1 MKKNNWICKIA
12 IIVLSLLGII
22 YAIPVMIQGNW
33 YEVLIRLTIIL
44 TAFIPTLA
52 RKFFHLQISYTMEL
66 VYLIFIFFGH
76 FVGSIMGV
84 YNQIFIYD
92 KIIHTLSG
100 VLTAL
105 FALVLLK
112 NMKLYDFHHFLFN
125 VLFMIVFTIAIAGVW
140 EIFEFTND
148 AIFQADAQ
156 HVMTT
161 GVDDTMLDMIVALLG
176 SVIVVVIY
184 GIEYFLKKKGFIY
197 ALMHD

>member
-1 MKKNNWICKIA
+1 M
-12 IIVLSLLGII
+12 
-22 YAIPVMIQGNW
+22 
-33 YEVLIRLTIIL
+33 
-44 TAFIPTLA
+44 
-52 RKFFHLQISYTMEL
+52 
-66 VYLIFIFFGH
+66 
-76 FVGSIMGV
+76 
-84 YNQIFIYD
+84 
-92 KIIHTLSG
+92 
-100 VLTAL
+100 
-105 FALVLLK
+105 
-112 NMKLYDFHHFLFN
+112 
-125 VLFMIVFTIAIAGVW
+125 GVW